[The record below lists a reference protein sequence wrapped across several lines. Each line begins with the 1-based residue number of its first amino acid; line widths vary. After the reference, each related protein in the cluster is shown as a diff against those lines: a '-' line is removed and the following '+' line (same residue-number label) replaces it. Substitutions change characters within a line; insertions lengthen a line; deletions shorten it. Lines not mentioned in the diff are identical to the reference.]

1 MLPAQHPAGGSRN
14 CVDRGIAHPGVTLA
28 DRLEGNEP
36 LRLVHSST
44 PTSDPPRVRVLLG
57 CDFFLKYTAALTAGL
72 AREGADVALL
82 SRDHD
87 FEYGGVPGAM
97 CRGVRATL
105 PEGVPHLMLAGRV
118 RHLAQIPQLLHARAR
133 ARRFAP
139 EVVHLQ
145 DSVAN
150 DPRLFFA
157 SGARLGR
164 FALTV
169 HDPTPHPGD
178 APQSAWKRLTRR
190 FLIRTAGLIFV
201 HAETLAAETRQVY
214 SPRAP
219 VVVVPHG
226 LQPAVWTEP
235 PAEPTLLFFGRVSHY
250 KGLDVLLDA
259 MPLIW
264 ESRPDVRL
272 TVAGRGDYPDH
283 RILDDRRV
291 TVTRDYVVDAEANA
305 MFERASA
312 VVLPYRQASQ
322 SGVGSQGRR
331 HGRALIVTD
340 VGGLPELVTP
350 ETGSVVAPEDP
361 VGLASAALEMLSDP
375 ERVGAM
381 GRAAAELARNGA
393 DWDSVARLTLEAYRR
408 HLKA

>member
-1 MLPAQHPAGGSRN
+1 
-14 CVDRGIAHPGVTLA
+14 
-28 DRLEGNEP
+28 
-36 LRLVHSST
+36 LRLY
-44 PTSDPPRVRVLLG
+44 PDPPRVLLA
-57 CDFFLKYTAALTAGL
+57 CDFFLKYTTALTTGL
-72 AREGADVALL
+72 ARAGADVALL

-87 FEYGGVPGAM
+87 FEYGGLPGAM
-97 CRGVRATL
+97 RGEVGATL
-105 PEGVPHLMLAGRV
+105 REDVPHIMLAGRV
-118 RHLAQIPQLLHARAR
+118 RNLAQLPQLLHARAR
-133 ARRFAP
+133 ARGFAA

-164 FALTV
+164 FALTL

-178 APQSAWKRLTRR
+178 APQGAWKRLTRR
-190 FLIRTAGLIFV
+190 FLIRAAGLIFV
-201 HAETLAAETRQVY
+201 HADTLAAETRQVY

-226 LQPAVWTEP
+226 LQPATWTEP

-272 TVAGRGDYPDH
+272 TVAGRGHYPAH
-283 RILDDRRV
+283 HVLDDRRV
-291 TVTRDYVVDAEANA
+291 KVTRDYVLDTELNA

-322 SGVGSQGRR
+322 SGVGSQGRQ

-350 ETGSVVAPEDP
+350 ETGYVIAPEDP
-361 VGLASAALEMLSDP
+361 VGLAGAALDLLSDP
-375 ERVGAM
+375 ERVAAM
-381 GRAAAELARNGA
+381 GATAAELARDGA
-393 DWDSVARLTLEAYRR
+393 DWDSVARLTLDAYRR
-408 HLKA
+408 HLRI